1 MNKLFEKF
9 KYLYPDQL
17 DEAII
22 KACIDGNVDEV
33 DYLVTSFELKVH
45 TNLGKEFN
53 EAFDFACVNGH
64 LPVVKYLINCPELE
78 NHINNDNIKDG
89 FQSACYYRK
98 MDIVNYLIMDFN
110 IELNDEIKGFLN
122 LPNENIEPINIF
134 KNHKDSFKEALNVFE
149 ARELEKQL
157 NTIGNNKKE
166 KKPKI

>member
-22 KACIDGNVDEV
+22 KACIDGNLDEV

-98 MDIVNYLIMDFN
+98 MDIVNYLIMDFD
-110 IELNDEIKGFLN
+110 IEFNDEMKSFLN
-122 LPNENIEPINIF
+122 SPN
-134 KNHKDSFKEALNVFE
+134 
-149 ARELEKQL
+149 
-157 NTIGNNKKE
+157 
-166 KKPKI
+166 

>member
-1 MNKLFEKF
+1 MSELFEKF
-9 KYLYPDQL
+9 KYLYPAQL

-22 KACIDGNVDEV
+22 QACITGNLDEV

-45 TNLGKEFN
+45 TNLNQDFN

-64 LPVVKYLINCPELE
+64 LPVVKYLVNCPKLEL
-78 NHINNDNIKDG
+78 HINNDNIKCG

-110 IELNDEIKGFLN
+110 MELNDEIKSFLN
-122 LPNENIEPINIF
+122 LPNEAIEPVNIF
-134 KNHKDSFKEALNVFE
+134 KNHKDSFREVLNMFE

-157 NTIGNNKKE
+157 NAVGNNKKE